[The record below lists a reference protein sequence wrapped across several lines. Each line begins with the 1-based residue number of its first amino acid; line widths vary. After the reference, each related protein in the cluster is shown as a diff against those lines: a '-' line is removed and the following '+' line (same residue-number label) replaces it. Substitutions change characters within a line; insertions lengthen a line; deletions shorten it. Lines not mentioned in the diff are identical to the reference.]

1 MDEMA
6 HGMQRLD
13 RQLQRSK
20 NTQRL
25 RNRLQADLESVS
37 GSQTRTY
44 SDDQTL
50 FSDQTDGEL
59 PMRKMLQ
66 HSTVV
71 SSSVSPS
78 AEYQTLDG
86 VGMPLLPVDIVD
98 EVPALL
104 RAAQAGNIQQV
115 RALLSLGASPSPRL
129 PDGRTALHFCAIYD
143 DAETAE
149 ALVKYG
155 ADVNAKDDKQRSPFR
170 IAISS
175 QSFSMAALLM
185 RKGSEVERSIH
196 LLLDII
202 RTGSGPGFADFLAAL
217 RERWEDSGPFMVHEA
232 IEYEDNT
239 ALDALL
245 GGGFDPSR
253 RDACGISPIHRA
265 IIQRRKTA
273 VGLLLRHGA
282 DRNDF
287 LPPQTQSLLKPD
299 TISWHR
305 ALLPPMLDCGITP
318 VGTAGRAMHDIDT
331 VRLLLEAGA
340 DPNFEH
346 SDGKLSQCLS
356 GFRAC

>member
-1 MDEMA
+1 MDEMV

-13 RQLQRSK
+13 LRLQRSENAK
-20 NTQRL
+20 RL
-25 RNRLQADLESVS
+25 RNKLQSDLESVS
-37 GSQTRTY
+37 GSQVKRI
-44 SDDQTL
+44 SSDQTV
-50 FSDQTDGEL
+50 FSDQTDSGFPL
-59 PMRKMLQ
+59 RKMFEDEAERPSAVGL
-66 HSTVV
+66 
-71 SSSVSPS
+71 PS

-86 VGMPLLPVDIVD
+86 VGMALLPADIVD

-104 RAAQAGNIQQV
+104 RAAQAGNVQQV
-115 RALLSLGASPSPRL
+115 RALLSLGASPSPRF

-155 ADVNAKDDKQRSPFR
+155 ADVNAKDDKQRTPFR
-170 IAISS
+170 IAVSS
-175 QSFSMAALLM
+175 QSFGMAALLM
-185 RKGSEVERSIH
+185 RKGSEVEKSIH
-196 LLLDII
+196 LLLDTI

-217 RERWEDSGPFMVHEA
+217 SERWDESGPFMVHEA
-232 IEYEDNT
+232 IEYEDND

-245 GGGFDPSR
+245 GGGFDPNR

-273 VGLLLRHGA
+273 VEVLLRHGA
-282 DRNDF
+282 NTNAF

-299 TISWHR
+299 TIHWHR

-318 VGTAGRAMHDIDT
+318 LGTAGRAMHDIDM

-346 SDGKLSQCLS
+346 SDGK
-356 GFRAC
+356 